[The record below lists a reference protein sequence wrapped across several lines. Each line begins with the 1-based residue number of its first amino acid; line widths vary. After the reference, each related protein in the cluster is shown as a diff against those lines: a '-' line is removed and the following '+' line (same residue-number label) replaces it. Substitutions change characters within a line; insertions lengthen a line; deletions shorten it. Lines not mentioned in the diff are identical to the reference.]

1 MRPVVREQFLA
12 FTEPLEGGIPYLY
25 ADIRNLITISY
36 GNLVDPLSAALGL
49 PLMHSGGVVA
59 TKAEITSAWLAVK
72 GDPNAASRGHTYARG
87 LTTLRLTREGMGELA
102 LGVLGRND
110 GAALARFPDWE
121 DYPACAQLA
130 IHSLFWACGSAARFP
145 KLYSAVQARD
155 WDACSVHIQMREI
168 TPEGLVNAG
177 LRARN
182 TANRRLM
189 INASRVQ
196 AYRLDPDTLNW
207 TSLIGV
213 QDAPTLPDLSQADD
227 YPHTPTTYVDT
238 IVGRRVRPGDPPDD
252 AT

>member
-1 MRPVVREQFLA
+1 MRDVVRSSWLA

-25 ADIRNLITISY
+25 ADIRGLITTAY
-36 GNLVDPLSAALGL
+36 GNLVDPLSAALPL
-49 PLMHSGGVVA
+49 PWMHAGGVAA

-72 GDPNAASRGHTYARG
+72 GDPSAAARGHTYARG

-102 LGVLGRND
+102 LGVLDRND

-121 DYPACAQLA
+121 EYPANAQLA

-155 WDACSVHIQMREI
+155 WDACGVHIQMREI

-189 INASRVQ
+189 LNASRVQ
-196 AYRLDPDTLNW
+196 AYHLDPDTLNW

-213 QDAPTLPDLSQADD
+213 QDAPTLPDLSASIEEYDR
-227 YPHTPTTYVDT
+227 TPTSYVDV
-238 IVGRRVRPGDPPDD
+238 IEGRPIKGPPDD
-252 AT
+252 AA